1 MNPDVLLAASP
12 YTTPL
17 APSFRNTVCQRQPIY
32 CQLWESWSRRWRE
45 WHRECPGVPER
56 MHAAHLAPDPHPRRQ
71 RRADVACHR
80 DCLLWHVQPIASHF
94 CGPCHSQCRCRVSQR
109 SAARL
114 WTRKAWGK
122 TCMQMKQGLHP
133 AADIG
138 GGRGCASQCGMV
150 LLLHLLLL
158 SASALWFALLP
169 L

>member
-1 MNPDVLLAASP
+1 VLLISLTFMPFYYIEHDTVHQLSKKGERYESRCFARCF
-12 YTTPL
+12 PL
-17 APSFRNTVCQRQPIY
+17 HYSTCPVVPQY
-32 CQLWESWSRRWRE
+32 CL
-45 WHRECPGVPER
+45 
-56 MHAAHLAPDPHPRRQ
+56 
-71 RRADVACHR
+71 
-80 DCLLWHVQPIASHF
+80 PIASHF